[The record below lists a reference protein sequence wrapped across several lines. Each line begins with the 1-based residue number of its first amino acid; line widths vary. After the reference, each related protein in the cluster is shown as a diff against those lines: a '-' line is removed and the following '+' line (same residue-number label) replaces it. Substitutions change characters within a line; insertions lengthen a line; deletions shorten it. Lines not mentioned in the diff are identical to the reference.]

1 MGAWRRAWWL
11 VRLVV
16 GWSIILAVVAVVAVL
31 LGSAVYGLTQIPA
44 GAIVPLALLLGLWGW
59 LLFGSMPPGNGLG

>member
-1 MGAWRRAWWL
+1 MGLIAKVLGAI
-11 VRLVV
+11 V
-16 GWSIILAVVAVVAVL
+16 GWALILTVVFVALVTL
-31 LGSAVYGLTQIPA
+31 VYGLAQIPG

>member
-1 MGAWRRAWWL
+1 MGAWRRAGWL

-16 GWSIILAVVAVVAVL
+16 GWTLILAVVAVL
-31 LGSAVYGLTQIPA
+31 LGSAVYGLAQIPA
-44 GAIVPLALLLGLWGW
+44 GAILPLALLLGMWGW

>member
-1 MGAWRRAWWL
+1 MGVMRRVWWL

-16 GWSIILAVVAVVAVL
+16 GWSVILAVVAVL
-31 LGSAVYGLTQIPA
+31 LGSAVYGLAQIPA
-44 GAIVPLALLLGLWGW
+44 GAIVPLALLLGMWGW